1 VSRPDG
7 RPAATSVTTSP
18 DAAPG
23 RGRASSAGLTYRQAT
38 TADLDA
44 CTGIWKSAIDDY
56 QGRLAQPPM
65 PTDLGPLRRLLVHT
79 LATDPDRFWVAEW
92 GRGEVVG
99 FSSAT
104 IREGLWFLAMLF
116 VRPDLQG
123 DGVGAALMDRAQAG
137 AAIADGGGVPG
148 PDDPLASGIHT
159 WGMCTDAAQPISNAL
174 YARRGMLPRVPVWR
188 LFGEVRRWAA
198 VPELPASLEAVPF
211 EAIVGGAGG
220 GSDGHRRLAA
230 LVDGVDRDLIGA
242 AHPADHAYLRREGR
256 SGFLIRSRG
265 DDAATPLG
273 YVYGSAGGR
282 LGPLAASDPALHPAL
297 LGVALRQTPMLDA
310 VAMWVPGTADR
321 ATRALLDAGLRY
333 DGFPGLAC
341 WSRPDHPFERYVPIS
356 LAIV

>member
-1 VSRPDG
+1 M
-7 RPAATSVTTSP
+7 
-18 DAAPG
+18 PG
-23 RGRASSAGLTYRQAT
+23 RGRASAAGVACRPGTA
-38 TADLDA
+38 ADLDA
-44 CTGIWKSAIDDY
+44 CTAIWKTAIDDY

-65 PTDLGPLRRLLVHT
+65 PADLGPLRRLLVHT
-79 LATDPDRFWVAEW
+79 LATDPDRFWVAESAA
-92 GRGEVVG
+92 GGGGAAASAGAEVVG

-104 IREGLWFLAMLF
+104 VREGLWFLAMLF

-123 DGVGAALMDRAQAG
+123 DGVGAGLMDRAQAG
-137 AAIADGGGVPG
+137 AALVAGVPVPG
-148 PDDPLASGIHT
+148 PDDPLSSGIHT

-174 YARRGMLPRVPVWR
+174 YARRGMLPRVPIWR

-198 VPELPASLEAVPF
+198 LPELPATLEAVPF
-211 EAIVGGAGG
+211 EAIVGDAGG
-220 GSDGHRRLAA
+220 GGDGHRRLAGF
-230 LVDGVDRDLIGA
+230 VDDVDRELIGA

-256 SGFLIRSRG
+256 SGFLLRRR
-265 DDAATPLG
+265 DDPAAPPLG

-282 LGPLAASDPALHPAL
+282 LGPLAAVDPALHPAL
-297 LGVALRQTPMLDA
+297 LGVALRRTPMLDA